1 LEASRIDT
9 HCQDAWV
16 ARVYSYF
23 LRGIAMLID
32 PSNERILSFILAG
45 IVVVM
50 LIAVVK
56 HVFTNW
62 PDDDE
67 HNGWGGW

>member
-1 LEASRIDT
+1 
-9 HCQDAWV
+9 
-16 ARVYSYF
+16 
-23 LRGIAMLID
+23 MLID